1 MKYIWIASTDVL
13 YQGSTLFSLMLLGII
28 LANLY
33 FEDFKTGCYK
43 YIIMTGVNKINFF
56 IGKLL
61 FTTFVVLGFIVIS
74 FICVTTIGI
83 LFWGTYDL
91 SMRKITEAFALYV
104 ITIIP
109 ITSFIF
115 FLYDIVLII
124 KNVRIVNFL
133 AVIIPLII
141 GILDS
146 ITGTKKLSPIGL
158 LSIFNEEPP
167 IAGIP
172 NLSGY
177 LIVELIWLF
186 VFVFINYII
195 QKKYQDTI

>member
-1 MKYIWIASTDVL
+1 M
-13 YQGSTLFSLMLLGII
+13 
-28 LANLY
+28 
-33 FEDFKTGCYK
+33 
-43 YIIMTGVNKINFF
+43 
-56 IGKLL
+56 
-61 FTTFVVLGFIVIS
+61 
-74 FICVTTIGI
+74 TTIGI

-186 VFVFINYII
+186 VLCLLII
-195 QKKYQDTI
+195 LSKKIPGYYLGGYLQWTYLKICRNTILIKYKRKEL

>member
-1 MKYIWIASTDVL
+1 M
-13 YQGSTLFSLMLLGII
+13 
-28 LANLY
+28 
-33 FEDFKTGCYK
+33 
-43 YIIMTGVNKINFF
+43 
-56 IGKLL
+56 
-61 FTTFVVLGFIVIS
+61 
-74 FICVTTIGI
+74 TTIGI

-91 SMRKITEAFALYV
+91 SMREITEAFALYV

-186 VFVFINYII
+186 VLCLLII
-195 QKKYQDTI
+195 LSKKIPGYYLGGYLQWTYLKICRNTILIKYKRKEL

>member
-1 MKYIWIASTDVL
+1 
-13 YQGSTLFSLMLLGII
+13 
-28 LANLY
+28 
-33 FEDFKTGCYK
+33 
-43 YIIMTGVNKINFF
+43 
-56 IGKLL
+56 
-61 FTTFVVLGFIVIS
+61 
-74 FICVTTIGI
+74 
-83 LFWGTYDL
+83 DL
-91 SMRKITEAFALYV
+91 SMREITEAFALYV

>member
-1 MKYIWIASTDVL
+1 MSIEKTHE
-13 YQGSTLFSLMLLGII
+13 
-28 LANLY
+28 LALTNY
-33 FEDFKTGCYK
+33 EDFLETISSENIKK
-43 YIIMTGVNKINFF
+43 NNIIFKVRNIIYNLQHKCGDCKICGAGTDTFSVN
-56 IGKLL
+56 
-61 FTTFVVLGFIVIS
+61 V
-74 FICVTTIGI
+74 
-83 LFWGTYDL
+83 
-91 SMRKITEAFALYV
+91 ALYV